1 MGDFIH
7 TCKWCRKTY
16 TAKRPHS
23 HYCNTNCRVAH
34 HRLNKDFK
42 LFDSWV
48 AEDVV
53 KEKYYVPMPDECAL
67 YLLWFRQK
75 EDNGTYSRFADV
87 YISKGCPTALEKRL
101 KKMKLKYPIRYL
113 NAGMKIK

>member
-1 MGDFIH
+1 
-7 TCKWCRKTY
+7 
-16 TAKRPHS
+16 
-23 HYCNTNCRVAH
+23 
-34 HRLNKDFK
+34 LNKDFK

-75 EDNGTYSRFADV
+75 EDDGSYKRFADV

-101 KKMKLKYPIRYL
+101 KKMKLKHPIRYL
-113 NAGMKIK
+113 SRKT